1 MGTPG
6 SNLLKQAL
14 TVIVPQ
20 IVTYYRALPRTT
32 NAIGQYVTTYDTPV
46 DVRGSFQAVPRNLY
60 QAYGL
65 DFQKSYYTF
74 YTLNDIIDLQRDV
87 SNDQI
92 VFNSLRYQCESNND
106 WFAVDHWKG
115 VLCCLIKPGG

>member
-1 MGTPG
+1 MQVPG
-6 SNLLKQAL
+6 SNLLSIAL
-14 TVIVPQ
+14 TVINRQ
-20 IVTYYRALPRTT
+20 IVTYYRALPRTV
-32 NAIGQYVTTYDTPV
+32 NSVGQWVTTYDTPL

-60 QAYGL
+60 AAYGL

-92 VFNSLRYQCESNND
+92 VFNSQRFQCESNND
-106 WFAVDHWKG
+106 WFAVDKWKG
-115 VLCCLIKPGG
+115 VLCCLIIPGN